1 MKDAPSA
8 SRTAGVSDEAVQKAT
23 GKTWPEWFAVL
34 DEAGGQQMTHKE
46 IVAYVHSRHG
56 VGPWWQQMVTVGY
69 EQGRKQR
76 QKGQM
81 DEGFQVSANK
91 TVAVPIARLYAAW
104 ADEAQRA
111 GWLGRRKL
119 EVRKATP
126 RKSMRITWG
135 AGKKASSVSVGF
147 YAKGRA
153 KSQVSLE
160 HSKLPDAAGAE
171 KMKLFWRKAL
181 EKLKGLL
188 ER

>member
-1 MKDAPSA
+1 MNTKPQPG
-8 SRTAGVSDEAVQKAT
+8 RTAGVSDEAVRNAT
-23 GKTWPEWFAVL
+23 GKTWAEWYAVL
-34 DEAGGQQMTHKE
+34 DKVGGQQMTHRE
-46 IVAYVHSRHG
+46 IVAYVHSQHG

-76 QKGQM
+76 QKGQT
-81 DEGFQVSANK
+81 DAGFQVSANK

-104 ADEAQRA
+104 ADEARRS

-119 EVRKATP
+119 QVRKATP
-126 RKSMRITWG
+126 RKSMRLTWG

-147 YAKGRA
+147 YAKGSA

-160 HSKLPDAAGAE
+160 HSKLPDAAEAE

-181 EKLKGLL
+181 EKLKGVL
-188 ER
+188 EA